1 MSVRIVTDSTCDLP
15 VDVIEQYGITVVPI
29 YVNLENKSYQD
40 GVNLDRQGFYQ
51 QLESSKTFPS
61 TASPSTESFVTVFS
75 DLAKKGADAILS
87 IHLAST
93 ISGVYNVAMLASQ
106 SVKQG
111 LVRTIDAGQISL
123 GTGFIVAAAAKMAKA
138 GKSLSEIIA
147 AIQELA
153 NRTYTFAIVD
163 NLKYLQH
170 SGRVSQ
176 FKALLGSLLQ
186 VKPLLR
192 FYQGIPTVKILRTS
206 KSAVEQLLAS
216 VKSLGKLEALNVL
229 HINALDKA
237 LALQETALNQFPELA
252 NSKIIDVSPAIG
264 THIGPGT
271 VGFAAVAA
279 APEK

>member
-40 GVNLDRQGFYQ
+40 GVNLDREGFYQ
-51 QLESSKTFPS
+51 QLETSKTFPS

-93 ISGVYNVAMLASQ
+93 ISGVYNVAMLAGQ

-111 LVRTIDAGQISL
+111 LVRTFDAGQISL

-153 NRTYTFAIVD
+153 NQTYTFAIVD

-176 FKALLGSLLQ
+176 FKSLLGSLLQ
-186 VKPLLR
+186 VKTLLR

>member
-192 FYQGIPTVKILRTS
+192 FYQGTPTVKILRTS

>member
-15 VDVIEQYGITVVPI
+15 VDVVEQYGITVVPI

-40 GVNLDRQGFYQ
+40 GVDLDREGFYQ

-176 FKALLGSLLQ
+176 FKSLLGSLLQ

>member
-40 GVNLDRQGFYQ
+40 GVNLDREGFYQ

>member
-15 VDVIEQYGITVVPI
+15 ADVIEQYGITVVPI
-29 YVNLENKSYQD
+29 YVNLENESYQD
-40 GVNLDRQGFYQ
+40 GVNLDREEFYQ
-51 QLESSKTFPS
+51 ELESSKVFPS
-61 TASPSTESFVTVFS
+61 TASPSTESFMSAFS
-75 DLAKKGADAILS
+75 SLAQKGADAILS
-87 IHLAST
+87 IHAAST
-93 ISGVYNVAMLASQ
+93 ISGVYNVAMLASR

-111 LVRTIDAGQISL
+111 LVRTFDAGQISL

-138 GKSLSEIIA
+138 GKDLNEILSS
-147 AIQELA
+147 IQELA

-163 NLKYLQH
+163 NLRYLQH
-170 SGRVSQ
+170 SGRISQ
-176 FKALLGSLLQ
+176 FKSLLGSLLQ

-206 KSAVEQLLAS
+206 KSAVDQLLAA

-229 HINALDKA
+229 HINALEKA
-237 LALQETALNQFPELA
+237 RALQETALNQFPELS

-264 THIGPGT
+264 THIGPGA
-271 VGFAAVAA
+271 VGFAAIAA